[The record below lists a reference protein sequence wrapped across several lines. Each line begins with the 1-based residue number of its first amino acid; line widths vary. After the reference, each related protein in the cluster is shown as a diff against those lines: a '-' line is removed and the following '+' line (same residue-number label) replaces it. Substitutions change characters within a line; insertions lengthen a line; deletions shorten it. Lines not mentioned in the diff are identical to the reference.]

1 MALETTRVEGGLAV
15 SMQLLQELPEN
26 IESTLSSGATAV
38 VDYQLRVY
46 AKRRFFPDRKIWKGV
61 ARVSVHF
68 DAVTGRY
75 LCQFVV
81 DDETTASREVGSV
94 DQAREWLTAPPAI
107 DVPIPE
113 ARREATLR
121 VRVRAVFASGTTWL
135 VFPTTDGTDWLE
147 VRLDPVPDELGE

>member
-1 MALETTRVEGGLAV
+1 M
-15 SMQLLQELPEN
+15 
-26 IESTLSSGATAV
+26 
-38 VDYQLRVY
+38 
-46 AKRRFFPDRKIWKGV
+46 
-61 ARVSVHF
+61 
-68 DAVTGRY
+68 
-75 LCQFVV
+75 
-81 DDETTASREVGSV
+81 GSV